1 MRWVT
6 VLGAWWACSTVSFV
20 SRAEQPPPAQTGF
33 QLALRTGYSLPLGKA
48 ENDLDMSDLASGQ
61 VPIFIEIGG
70 KPIPYL
76 FLGGYM
82 GFGFGGP
89 AGFLK
94 DACGGRCSAA
104 SFRIGVEGQA
114 HILPGALANPWVG
127 YGIGLESVAVGTSS
141 DDSIGFAGVEFAR
154 FSAGVDFRLTK
165 VFGLGPFVDL
175 SMGNYSSISAGDLT
189 ADIPKTSM
197 HEWLTFGARFVFFP

>member
-1 MRWVT
+1 MRWAT
-6 VLGAWWACSTVSFV
+6 LLGVFCAGSTVSLAG
-20 SRAEQPPPAQTGF
+20 RAEPPPPAQTGF

-48 ENDLDMSDLASGQ
+48 ERNLEMSDLASGQ
-61 VPIFIEIGG
+61 VPIFIEVGG

-94 DACGGRCSAA
+94 NTCGGRCSAGA
-104 SFRIGVEGQA
+104 FRIGIEAQA
-114 HILPGALANPWVG
+114 HILPGAFANPWVG
-127 YGIGLESVAVGTSS
+127 YGIGLESVVVGTGA
-141 DDSIGFAGVEFAR
+141 DDNIGFAGVELAR
-154 FSAGVDFRLTK
+154 FGAGVDFRLTK
-165 VFGLGPFVDL
+165 IFGLGPFVEL

-189 ADIPKTSM
+189 ADIAHTAM